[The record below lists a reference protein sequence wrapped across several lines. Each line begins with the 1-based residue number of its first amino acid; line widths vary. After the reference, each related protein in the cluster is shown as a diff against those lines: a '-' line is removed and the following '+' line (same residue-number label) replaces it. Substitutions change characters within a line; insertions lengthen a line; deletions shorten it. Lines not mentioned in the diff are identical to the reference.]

1 MDNIILLKKIENFIN
16 SNWYYDDE
24 NNFYKEINVDI
35 LLDFIKELKKEVEI

>member
-16 SNWYYDDE
+16 DNWYYDDE

-35 LLDFIKELKKEVEI
+35 LLDFIKELKKEV